1 MKPCLSDIRVLEL
14 GQVLAA
20 PYAGMILGDLGAD
33 VIKIESP
40 DGGDSARRTPP
51 SFLQRREHLFYGS
64 KPEQEERGH

>member
-40 DGGDSARRTPP
+40 DGGTAPAARRPISTKARA
-51 SFLQRREHLFYGS
+51 SILWL
-64 KPEQEERGH
+64 